1 MPPATAEQCQCRL
14 RKGARPTIDERNT
27 NVKARTPTATRLA
40 LTATVVAA
48 LTLLTPAA
56 ASAHARVSPAV
67 SVKGELQLYSLAVPT
82 EKENATTSKIVMTV
96 PSGFGIDSFAPPP
109 PGWTQQVHQT
119 GSGQNAVVTQVT
131 WTGGKTPTGQDSLFQ
146 FLAQP
151 ASAKTYTFLVQQTYS
166 DGSIVN
172 WSGSESSDAPAPTIA
187 VKDSL
192 GGSSGTSTLTI
203 AALIVAVLALVAAGI
218 ALVGRGRGGSG
229 GGRPLA

>member
-1 MPPATAEQCQCRL
+1 V
-14 RKGARPTIDERNT
+14 N
-27 NVKARTPTATRLA
+27 ARTPIGTRLA
-40 LTATVVAA
+40 LSVSIVAA
-48 LTLLTPAA
+48 LALLAPAV

-82 EKENATTSKIVMTV
+82 EKENAITSKVVMTV
-96 PSGFGIDSFAPPP
+96 PSGFGIDSFVPPP
-109 PGWTQQVHQT
+109 PGWTQQARQT
-119 GSGQNAVVTQVT
+119 GSGEDSVVTQVT
-131 WTGGKTPTGQDSLFQ
+131 WTGGRTPTGQDSLFQ

-172 WSGSESSDAPAPTIA
+172 WSGSESSDAPAPTIV

-192 GGSSGTSTLTI
+192 GGSSGTSALTI
-203 AALIVAVLALVAAGI
+203 AALVVAVLALVAAGI
-218 ALVGRGRGGSG
+218 ALVERGRGASG